1 MKSISDADTVDG
13 SWNTNSDSS
22 YSLNLNLIWKNKFV
36 YLKNVQDYL
45 KSLEL
50 NQDQILGTLPS
61 GYSAKVNSDKT
72 AINCN

>member
-36 YLKNVQDYL
+36 YLNNVQDYL

-50 NQDQILGTLPS
+50 NQDQILDKVPS

-72 AINCN
+72 TINCN